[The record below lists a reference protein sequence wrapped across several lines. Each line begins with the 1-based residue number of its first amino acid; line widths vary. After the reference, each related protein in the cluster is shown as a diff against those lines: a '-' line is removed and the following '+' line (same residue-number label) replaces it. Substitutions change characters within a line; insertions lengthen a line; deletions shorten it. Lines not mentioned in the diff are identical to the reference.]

1 MGISKGLLFKEF
13 KYEDII
19 VLQNK
24 LTDFGV
30 EDVDLTTQLS
40 KNITLKAPIMSAPM
54 DTVTESNMAIA
65 MALQGGIGVIHYNMS
80 VERQAEEAKKVKRF
94 ESGFIEESIVA
105 SPDTSIEEIAKIR
118 KETHI
123 STIPVTYDGNPHGK
137 LAGIIHKDD
146 YSIRIHPNLKV
157 KDRMIPLEK
166 LKIARW
172 SELSNR
178 KGQNPLEVANLILL
192 NSHLG
197 TLPVVDDEG
206 NLLYLVT
213 RADLEKNES
222 YPNAT
227 KDAHKKLRV
236 AIAIE
241 SRPELAMKRVEATHK
256 FADAYVIDTSHGFA
270 TFVAKVIKEIHK
282 KYPGKDVIAGN
293 VSTAA
298 AVEFLIK
305 SGADAIKIGT
315 GPGSI
320 CKTMDNI
327 GVGRLQASA
336 VFSCVRKRDE
346 LIRKYGY
353 VPIIADGGIK
363 EYGDF
368 LKALALGADSVMIGS
383 MVAGTKETPTELKE
397 KNGRLVKEYRGMG
410 SEESMKAGG
419 AVRYGVEK
427 RQIRVPEGVVI
438 EVEYKGSVHEI
449 MPKYAAALLQ
459 GMQKTGCK
467 TIKELH
473 KNAVVVPK
481 RYM

>member
-30 EDVDLTTQLS
+30 EDVDLTAHLS
-40 KNITLKAPIMSAPM
+40 KNIILKTPIMSAPM

-65 MALQGGIGVIHYNMS
+65 MALEGGIGVIHYNMS
-80 VERQAEEAKKVKRF
+80 VERQAEEAEKVKRF
-94 ESGFIEESIVA
+94 ESGFIEDPIAA
-105 SPDTSIEEIAKIR
+105 SPDMRIEEIAEIR

-123 STIPVTYDGNPHGK
+123 STIPVTEDGNPHGK
-137 LAGIIHKDD
+137 LVGIMHKDD
-146 YSIRIHPNLKV
+146 YSIRLHSDLKV
-157 KDRMIPLEK
+157 KDRMIPLAK
-166 LKIARW
+166 LKIAKW
-172 SELSNR
+172 SELSN
-178 KGQNPLEVANLILL
+178 KKDPLEAANLILL
-192 NSHLG
+192 DSHLG
-197 TLPVVDDEG
+197 TLPVIDDRG
-206 NLLYLVT
+206 KLLYLVT
-213 RADLEKNES
+213 RADLEKNEF

-227 KDAHKKLRV
+227 KDKNKKLRV
-236 AIAIE
+236 AVAIE

-270 TFVAKVIKEIHK
+270 TFVEKIIKEIHK

-305 SGADAIKIGT
+305 AGADAVKIGT

-336 VFSCVRKRDE
+336 VYSCVRKRDE
-346 LIRKYGY
+346 LERRYGH

-363 EYGDF
+363 EFGDF
-368 LKALALGADSVMIGS
+368 LKALSLGADSVMIGS
-383 MVAGTKETPTELKE
+383 LAAGTKETPTELKE

-410 SEESMKAGG
+410 SEEAMRAGG
-419 AVRYGVEK
+419 AVRYGIEK
-427 RQIRVPEGVVI
+427 QKIKVPEGIVL
-438 EVEYKGSVHEI
+438 EVEYKGSIHEI
-449 MPKYAAALLQ
+449 MPRYVAALTQ

-467 TIKELH
+467 SIKELH
-473 KNAVVVPK
+473 KHAVVVPR
-481 RYM
+481 RYL

>member
-1 MGISKGLLFKEF
+1 MGISKGLFFKEF

-30 EDVDLTTQLS
+30 DDVNLTGQFS
-40 KNITLKAPIMSAPM
+40 KHIALKAPIMSAPM

-80 VERQAEEAKKVKRF
+80 VEKQAEEAKKVKRF
-94 ESGFIEESIVA
+94 ESGFIEEPIVA
-105 SPDTSIEEIAKIR
+105 FPDTDIEEIAKIR
-118 KETHI
+118 KETHV
-123 STIPVTYDGNPHGK
+123 STIPVTDDGKPHGK
-137 LAGIIHKDD
+137 LVGIIHKDD
-146 YSIRIHPNLKV
+146 YSIRIHSDLKV

-172 SELSNR
+172 SDLSKKKNR
-178 KGQNPLEVANLILL
+178 DPLDEANLILL
-192 NSHLG
+192 DSHLG
-197 TLPVVDDEG
+197 TLPVVDDDG

-213 RADLEKNES
+213 RADLEKNEF

-227 KDAHKKLRV
+227 KDSNKKLRV
-236 AIAIE
+236 AVAIE

-256 FADAYVIDTSHGFA
+256 YVDAYVIDTSHGFA
-270 TFVAKVIKEIHK
+270 TFVSKIIKEIHR

-305 SGADAIKIGT
+305 AGADAVKIGT

-346 LIRKYGY
+346 MERKYGH

-383 MVAGTKETPTELKE
+383 LVAGTKETPTELKE
-397 KNGRLVKEYRGMG
+397 KNGRLIKEYRGMG
-410 SEESMKAGG
+410 SEEAMKAGG

-427 RQIRVPEGVVI
+427 SKTRVPEGVVI

-449 MPKYAAALLQ
+449 MPKYVAALRQ
-459 GMQKTGCK
+459 GLQKTGCK

-473 KNAVVVPK
+473 KNAVVVPR